1 MVGCAIYWSSS
12 NERATMFDEYRAK
25 QAARRE
31 SARADLRRLRDEVKR
46 DAREAFAPV
55 AEQVRENR
63 AVADR
68 RVAEQLAEHDRLVAV
83 RAPDGGVLAEHCGV
97 VLYPDR
103 ITYRD
108 ESRPLAGVRAR
119 VEEHRTGQE
128 WGGWD
133 QKNVWL
139 TISGP
144 GFEWP
149 VRTNAIVSSRKAR
162 WFAALVNGAGSTA
175 GPAGGNGPAV
185 DVAGQ
190 LAQLAELHRS
200 GALTD
205 EEYAAA
211 KSRTLAV

>member
-1 MVGCAIYWSSS
+1 
-12 NERATMFDEYRAK
+12 MFDEYRAK
-25 QAARRE
+25 QRERRE
-31 SARADLRRLRDEVKR
+31 SARADLRRLKGELKGEMS
-46 DAREAFAPV
+46 AAFAPV
-55 AEQVRENR
+55 AEQLRENR
-63 AVADR
+63 AEGQR
-68 RVAEQLAEHDRLVAV
+68 RSAQRRAEHDRVVAEAEAARDGLV
-83 RAPDGGVLAEHCGV
+83 AEHCGV
-97 VLYPDR
+97 RLYADR
-103 ITYRD
+103 IERGD
-108 ESRPLAGVRAR
+108 ERRPLAGVRAR

-162 WFAALVNGAGSTA
+162 GFAALVNGAGSTA
-175 GPAGGNGPAV
+175 GSAGGQGPAV

-190 LAQLAELHRS
+190 LGQLAELHRS

-205 EEYAAA
+205 DEYAAA
-211 KSRTLAV
+211 KSRAIG

>member
-1 MVGCAIYWSSS
+1 
-12 NERATMFDEYRAK
+12 MFEQYRAK
-25 QAARRE
+25 QRARRE
-31 SARADLRRLRDEVKR
+31 SAREDLRKVRAEVG
-46 DAREAFAPV
+46 AAFAPV
-55 AEQVRENR
+55 AEQLRENR
-63 AVADR
+63 AEGER
-68 RVAEQLAEHDRLVAV
+68 RSAEQRAEHDRVVAV
-83 RAPDGGVLAEHCGV
+83 AEAARGGLVAEHCGV
-97 VLYPDR
+97 ALYPDR
-103 ITYRD
+103 ITYQG

-162 WFAALVNGAGSTA
+162 AFAAAVNGAGSTA
-175 GPAGGNGPAV
+175 GPAGGQGPAV

-190 LAQLAELHRS
+190 LARLAELHS
-200 GALTD
+200 AGELTD

-211 KSRTLAV
+211 KARAIR

>member
-1 MVGCAIYWSSS
+1 
-12 NERATMFDEYRAK
+12 MFDEYRAK
-25 QAARRE
+25 QRERRE
-31 SARADLRRLRDEVKR
+31 SARADLRRLRGEVS
-46 DAREAFAPV
+46 AAFAP
-55 AEQVRENR
+55 A
-63 AVADR
+63 
-68 RVAEQLAEHDRLVAV
+68 AEQLREVRAEGQRRSAEQRAEHDRVVAEAEAARDGLV
-83 RAPDGGVLAEHCGV
+83 AEHCGV
-97 VLYPDR
+97 RLYADR
-103 ITYRD
+103 IERGD
-108 ESRPLAGVRAR
+108 ERRPLAGVRAR

-162 WFAALVNGAGSTA
+162 AFAALVNGAGSTA
-175 GPAGGNGPAV
+175 EPAGGQGPAV

-190 LAQLAELHRS
+190 LGQLAELHRS

-205 EEYAAA
+205 DEYAAA
-211 KSRTLAV
+211 KSRAIG